1 MEATTGGV
9 ETSGSGPEN
18 FKEFTSFDANL
29 AQDERDCVFG
39 VPPRR
44 NIVASSLCRRKNKR
58 ARHCIFVGRDL
69 IVDIILIKR
78 NFVELCDLAIPD
90 RFGEFNLDL

>member
-1 MEATTGGV
+1 MT
-9 ETSGSGPEN
+9 PI
-18 FKEFTSFDANL
+18 L

-39 VPPRR
+39 VAP
-44 NIVASSLCRRKNKR
+44 IETSSRHRSADAKIKR

-78 NFVELCDLAIPD
+78 NFVELCDLAILD
-90 RFGEFNLDL
+90 RFGEYNLSL